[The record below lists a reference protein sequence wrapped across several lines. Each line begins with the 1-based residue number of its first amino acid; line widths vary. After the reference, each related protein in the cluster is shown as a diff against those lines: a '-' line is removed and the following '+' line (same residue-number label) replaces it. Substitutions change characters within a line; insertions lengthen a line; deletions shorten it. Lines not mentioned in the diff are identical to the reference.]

1 MEKNAVPN
9 PARFVRGIVQVWTE
23 TLTFWTW
30 PPSPAKTD
38 LKDYKNY
45 AINSNLQTRTGFFY
59 PTKRDFTYIPAILQN
74 TNRSRLDF
82 FCISKTLINKVGNCT
97 IDGAL
102 SSTVFDHKGI
112 LLDFRK
118 KANLKK
124 TCKFA
129 ITT

>member
-9 PARFVRGIVQVWTE
+9 PARFVRGIVQVWTA

-82 FCISKTLINKVGNCT
+82 FCISKTLINKVGNSQST
-97 IDGAL
+97 AL
-102 SSTVFDHKGI
+102 FPAQSLTTKVSF
-112 LLDFRK
+112 LMSEK
-118 KANLKK
+118 KQTSKK

-129 ITT
+129 ITI